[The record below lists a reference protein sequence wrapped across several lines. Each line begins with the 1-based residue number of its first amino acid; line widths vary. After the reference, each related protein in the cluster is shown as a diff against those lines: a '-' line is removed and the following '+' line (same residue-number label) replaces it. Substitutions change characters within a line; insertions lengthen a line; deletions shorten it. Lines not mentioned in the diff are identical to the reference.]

1 MLARVKGWRENQEVN
16 PESDPTPDS
25 GRRYSRGLISGL
37 TLVAGSTSLLFVVAR
52 TSDEGPALLIRSLQ
66 VLGIAAVLVGLAM
79 VILALSLRSH
89 VRLAAQISSRAS
101 VREVA
106 FGGTSTTLR
115 KELTALATS
124 GFIDGS
130 YRARFPLYFCVAI
143 ESDSLSLWV
152 RKAGEPAR
160 VARFSW
166 AEVDQ
171 LEAAPIRDGG
181 RDFWG
186 IRLALSSPIPSDE
199 NSTLNSSVLLRG
211 GGPGGIFGVSQKEAQ
226 RFVALAQETK
236 RVA

>member
-16 PESDPTPDS
+16 PESDPTPNS

-52 TSDEGPALLIRSLQ
+52 TSDDGPALLIRSLQ
-66 VLGIAAVLVGLAM
+66 VLGIATALVGLALF
-79 VILALSLRSH
+79 ILALSLRSH

-101 VREVA
+101 LREVA

-115 KELTALATS
+115 KELKALATS
-124 GFIDGS
+124 GFIDSS

-152 RKAGEPAR
+152 REAGEPAR
-160 VARFSW
+160 IARFSW

-171 LEAAPIRDGG
+171 LEVAPIRDGG

-186 IRLALSSPIPSDE
+186 IRIALRSSTPSDE
-199 NSTLNSSVLLRG
+199 NSTLNASVLLRG

-226 RFVALAQETK
+226 RIVQIAEQARAE
-236 RVA
+236 A